1 MSCNAKKDAFY
12 GAPCDDIRDVSSR
25 AISPT
30 SFLSTV
36 LISRRTRPSE
46 IRQMMGGV
54 QARRRPAISSEERVR
69 EDRATERVG
78 RLTRGSAPPPIA
90 DSSSTTATVHP
101 DGGVRALVRARAL
114 REIDAAGSEIIF
126 NTG

>member
-30 SFLSTV
+30 SFLATV

-101 DGGVRALVRARAL
+101 
-114 REIDAAGSEIIF
+114 AACGQLAHPGDDVLAAVVDRRLGPERQH
-126 NTG
+126 